1 MRLLLAS
8 LLSLLAASANAYK
21 TGLMGYGQSWYD
33 PPCAY
38 ACRAV
43 IGRAPLDCPSMDHHT
58 GTSEHSH
65 GGSPLAPCIATN
77 SDFLRTLAYC
87 LSTRCGDVSASTLE
101 AYWAGQATGDKTVSA
116 EWTYGAVLANVT
128 APPKRTYVVGD
139 TLNYTAL
146 IADADYHYQYDFN
159 VFFDWEE
166 AIQSTYVIIL
176 ISIGVATPVLFSALG
191 YLPFMTRAIDTLRPY
206 LVYPSAFRG
215 YNIRPLPYLLGN
227 APTIGQGLWIA
238 MFIILN
244 IVLGAVSYKN
254 FPYPHPWGF
263 TKSAELL
270 AYVGYRTG
278 HISFALLPLTVL
290 FSSRNN
296 ILLWITDWPFSTFL
310 VLHRWVARL
319 CALHAIVHSITLLAA
334 YISLET
340 YYTDVHKPYWIWGI
354 VGTLCLVLLLVQSL
368 LWLRRT
374 SYEVFLIL
382 HIVLAV
388 FVIVG
393 CWYHVYFWKPF
404 SGVYEL
410 WIYMVCAV
418 WFFDRLFRVLRVSK
432 NGIRQAS
439 VVELSDEI
447 VRLDVSGVRWSSTPG
462 YHAYIYFPTLQ
473 HFLPW
478 QNHPFSITSTALL
491 LGTSA
496 AGSSHSGDVEM
507 SQKTP
512 QVGISQS
519 LTGTDSISLYIKKH
533 NGTTSL
539 LRNYANLPV
548 LLEGP
553 YHGNLSRHVLKCDR
567 VLLIGGGIGIT
578 GLLSWTRAHINVKLA
593 WSLKES
599 SRPLL
604 QDLEPALGKVA
615 DKVVLVAERL
625 DVKAFLQQEV
635 EAGWKRIGVVVCG
648 PAGLCDDTRAAVVS
662 LGKTGRAVFELEVD
676 AFSW

>member
-1 MRLLLAS
+1 
-8 LLSLLAASANAYK
+8 
-21 TGLMGYGQSWYD
+21 
-33 PPCAY
+33 
-38 ACRAV
+38 
-43 IGRAPLDCPSMDHHT
+43 
-58 GTSEHSH
+58 
-65 GGSPLAPCIATN
+65 
-77 SDFLRTLAYC
+77 
-87 LSTRCGDVSASTLE
+87 
-101 AYWAGQATGDKTVSA
+101 
-116 EWTYGAVLANVT
+116 
-128 APPKRTYVVGD
+128 
-139 TLNYTAL
+139 
-146 IADADYHYQYDFN
+146 
-159 VFFDWEE
+159 
-166 AIQSTYVIIL
+166 
-176 ISIGVATPVLFSALG
+176 
-191 YLPFMTRAIDTLRPY
+191 MTRAIDTLRPY

-215 YNIRPLPYLLGN
+215 YSIRPLPYLFGN

-244 IVLGAVSYKN
+244 VVLGAVSYKN

-334 YISLET
+334 YISLGT

-354 VGTLCLVLLLVQSL
+354 VGTLCLVLLLAQSI
-368 LWLRRT
+368 LWLRRA
-374 SYEVFLIL
+374 SYEVFLTL
-382 HIVLAV
+382 HIILAV

-418 WFFDRLFRVLRVSK
+418 WFFDRLFRVLRVAK

-439 VVELSDEI
+439 VVELSDGI
-447 VRLDVSGVRWSSTPG
+447 VRLDISGVRWLSTPG

-473 HFLPW
+473 PFLPW
-478 QNHPFSITSTALL
+478 QNHPFSTTNTALRQ
-491 LGTSA
+491 GTSA
-496 AGSSHSGDVEM
+496 ARSSHSGDVEM

-553 YHGNLSRHVLKCDR
+553 YRGNFSRDVLKCDR

-578 GLLSWTRAHINVKLA
+578 GLLSWTQAHINVKLA

-599 SRPLL
+599 SKSLL
-604 QDLEPALGKVA
+604 QDLEPALSEVA

-625 DVKAFLQQEV
+625 DVKALLHREV

-648 PAGLCDDTRAAVVS
+648 PAGLCDDTRSAVAT
-662 LGKTGRAVFELEVD
+662 LGKTGGAVFELEVD

>member
-1 MRLLLAS
+1 MRILLVA
-8 LLSLLAASANAYK
+8 LLSLLASSANAYK
-21 TGLMGYGQSWYD
+21 TGLMGFGQSWYD

-43 IGRAPLDCPSMDHHT
+43 IGSAPLDCPSMDHGSMDT
-58 GTSEHSH
+58 GEHSH
-65 GGSPLAPCIATN
+65 GGSPMAPCIATN
-77 SDFLRTLAYC
+77 GDFLRTLAYC
-87 LSTRCGDVSASTLE
+87 LSTRCADVSASKLE

-116 EWTYGAVLANVT
+116 QWTYGAALANVT
-128 APPKRTYVVGD
+128 ASPKRTYIAGD

-146 IADADYHYQYDFN
+146 IADADYQYQYDFN

-166 AIQSTYVIIL
+166 AVQSTYVIIL
-176 ISIGVATPVLFSALG
+176 ISIGVATPVFFSALG
-191 YLPFMTRAIDTLRPY
+191 YLPFMNRAIDKIRPY
-206 LVYPSAFRG
+206 LIYPSTFRG

-238 MFIILN
+238 MFVILN
-244 IVLGAVSYKN
+244 IILGAVSYKN
-254 FPYPHPWGF
+254 FAYPHPWGF

-334 YISLET
+334 YVSLGT
-340 YYTDVHKPYWIWGI
+340 YYTDVHKPYWIW
-354 VGTLCLVLLLVQSL
+354 
-368 LWLRRT
+368 
-374 SYEVFLIL
+374 VFLIL

-393 CWYHVYFWKPF
+393 CWYHIYFWKPF

-418 WFFDRLFRVLRVSK
+418 WFFDRLFRVLRVAK
-432 NGIRQAS
+432 NGVCRAS

-447 VRLDVSGVRWSSTPG
+447 VRLDVSGVRWLSTPG

-473 HFLPW
+473 PFRPW
-478 QNHPFSITSTALL
+478 QNHPFSITNTALL
-491 LGTSA
+491 QETFA
-496 AGSSHSGDVEM
+496 AKSSHSGDVEM
-507 SQKTP
+507 SQKIP
-512 QVGISQS
+512 PVAIAQS
-519 LTGTDSISLYIKKH
+519 FTGTDSISLYIKKH

-539 LRNYANLPV
+539 LRKRPNLPV

-553 YHGNLSRHVLKCDR
+553 YRGNLSRDVLKCDK

-578 GLLSWTRAHINVKLA
+578 GLLSWIRAHMNVKLA

-604 QDLEPALGKVA
+604 QDLEPALREVA

-625 DVKAFLQQEV
+625 DVKALLHQEV

-648 PAGLCDDTRAAVVS
+648 PAGLCDDTRAAVAS
-662 LGKTGRAVFELEVD
+662 LGKTGGAIFELEVD